1 MLSHWHTAWSQPLS
15 HALPRLRSAHH
26 IVLAKPRC
34 RPIKANG
41 SITQPNPDDEGDE
54 REHLSCVATGL
65 DAVTCFVDDGPEEA
79 TQQLGTQ
86 QSPPPEPNWTL
97 ASVALLVSP
106 FAFWGTSMVVM
117 KGLAL
122 SPLMMGTV
130 RLLPAGAL
138 LVAWA
143 VMRGRPHP
151 SGWKAWAWVLAFG
164 LVDGA
169 AFQGF
174 LAEGLQRTS
183 AGLGSVIIDSQPLTV
198 AVLAAILFG
207 ETLSSQAVQGLV
219 LGVLG
224 LLLLELPEQSLAD
237 AVQALQQLGPGAA
250 QAAGEMLPALHP
262 AIEAA
267 AVSSAAAP
275 ASFTGIAQDA
285 TAVLAAGGAGVAV
298 SGCLGGAEA
307 AVSGLSCS
315 SQALATV
322 ALPLPADVP
331 NITLW
336 PPLAQQVALAG
347 SSSTEASAALDS
359 LAGLQEWSTPGLLQ
373 GSTSLP
379 RVTQPAAYTVLPAGL
394 DGAWAMLDGQSA
406 MLQGAPTSW
415 DGVGAVSEAVGGSM
429 IAGSSLVSASSPP
442 LQLPEDWASSGE
454 LWMLAAA
461 QAMAVGTVM
470 VRFVTRQGVDPVMAT
485 GWHMVLGGVVLLAAA
500 LLEDPHALEEAAAVL
515 SEPVALA
522 QATYIS
528 VLGGAAGYGIFFWQ
542 ASTKQNLT
550 ALSSLTFLTPVSAIR
565 GEQQGGDCQASVHQL
580 SSSPAAGLVRSGP
593 VPGAPLQVFAA
604 VTGYFALNEV
614 LTPPQL
620 LGAAVTLSSVSL
632 INSRHPSGNKPAGSA
647 SGEKQ

>member
-237 AVQALQQLGPGAA
+237 A
-250 QAAGEMLPALHP
+250 
-262 AIEAA
+262 
-267 AVSSAAAP
+267 
-275 ASFTGIAQDA
+275 
-285 TAVLAAGGAGVAV
+285 
-298 SGCLGGAEA
+298 
-307 AVSGLSCS
+307 
-315 SQALATV
+315 
-322 ALPLPADVP
+322 
-331 NITLW
+331 
-336 PPLAQQVALAG
+336 
-347 SSSTEASAALDS
+347 
-359 LAGLQEWSTPGLLQ
+359 
-373 GSTSLP
+373 
-379 RVTQPAAYTVLPAGL
+379 
-394 DGAWAMLDGQSA
+394 
-406 MLQGAPTSW
+406 
-415 DGVGAVSEAVGGSM
+415 
-429 IAGSSLVSASSPP
+429 
-442 LQLPEDWASSGE
+442 DWASSGE

-470 VRFVTRQGVDPVMAT
+470 VRWVGVDPVMAT

-500 LLEDPHALEEAAAVL
+500 LVEDPHALEEAAAVL

-522 QATYIS
+522 QASYIS

-550 ALSSLTFLTPVSAIR
+550 ALSSLTFLTP
-565 GEQQGGDCQASVHQL
+565 
-580 SSSPAAGLVRSGP
+580 
-593 VPGAPLQVFAA
+593 VFAA

>member
-1 MLSHWHTAWSQPLS
+1 MRWKLRHGLVSRSSHLPHGGAWGRGTGP
-15 HALPRLRSAHH
+15 
-26 IVLAKPRC
+26 
-34 RPIKANG
+34 
-41 SITQPNPDDEGDE
+41 GDE

-237 AVQALQQLGPGAA
+237 A
-250 QAAGEMLPALHP
+250 
-262 AIEAA
+262 
-267 AVSSAAAP
+267 
-275 ASFTGIAQDA
+275 
-285 TAVLAAGGAGVAV
+285 
-298 SGCLGGAEA
+298 
-307 AVSGLSCS
+307 
-315 SQALATV
+315 
-322 ALPLPADVP
+322 
-331 NITLW
+331 
-336 PPLAQQVALAG
+336 
-347 SSSTEASAALDS
+347 
-359 LAGLQEWSTPGLLQ
+359 
-373 GSTSLP
+373 
-379 RVTQPAAYTVLPAGL
+379 
-394 DGAWAMLDGQSA
+394 
-406 MLQGAPTSW
+406 
-415 DGVGAVSEAVGGSM
+415 
-429 IAGSSLVSASSPP
+429 
-442 LQLPEDWASSGE
+442 LPEDWASSGE

-500 LLEDPHALEEAAAVL
+500 LVEDPHALEVSRQAAG
-515 SEPVALA
+515 ALA

-550 ALSSLTFLTPVSAIR
+550 ALSSLTFLTP
-565 GEQQGGDCQASVHQL
+565 
-580 SSSPAAGLVRSGP
+580 
-593 VPGAPLQVFAA
+593 VFAA

-647 SGEKQ
+647 SGKQQ